1 MNIKEMV
8 LEGFTKHRKTRL
20 VFPDKGLV
28 LVTGKNGSGKSSI
41 AEAPSVAF
49 WGETLRGANPWG
61 AAQGQ
66 VTVITDKVTATRTRK
81 GTRTT
86 LQWSLPGEAAVEYET
101 TTKGQEALEKI
112 VGSFELWQRSRVFS
126 SQDAAHFTMAT
137 DAERKRLLESLLGLD
152 RFDSALEEA
161 KADLKV
167 AAATEAAAS
176 LARVQA
182 EAALGMVRSRIQEA
196 EATRPTD
203 AAVDLEA
210 LRAKATQ
217 LERFAA
223 DAMRELTEETAKLTD
238 LARGG
243 GAREAT
249 LASAQRRLAK
259 LKGSECGE
267 CGQPINP
274 KLRDELQ
281 DLVAKEA
288 AAIDRE
294 KKEAAAQEAAI
305 RATCRDLQA
314 DYQKLQ
320 RQVSE
325 VRSTIA
331 TAAAAQKQKEAL
343 EKRLT
348 ELRPAEA
355 EAQAALQKTEDR
367 VTATK
372 EVVAELTA
380 CVAVLGIKG
389 VRAHV
394 LGKSLSGLEA
404 VANAWLARIAGPG
417 LTLSLKPYT
426 EKKTGGMMDAISLEV
441 EGAGG
446 GHGYKA
452 SSGGERRRIDVS
464 LLLALAEVARAAHND
479 SPGTLFFDECFD
491 TLDGDGIDGV
501 SATLNLLAQDRCVVV
516 ITHNPA
522 LTPALSPAV
531 RWEVDDGQVRAV

>member
-81 GTRTT
+81 GTRTA
-86 LQWSLPGEAAVEYET
+86 LQWSLPDEEAVEYET

-161 KADLKV
+161 KADLKA

-249 LASAQRRLAK
+249 LAAAQRRLAK

-367 VTATK
+367 VTAAK